1 MYKAQLVLSAAKN
14 NDKSIQ
20 IVSNAAYQAHKDSE
34 PFLWQAG
41 GLCEI
46 LGDVKLANKIYDEK
60 YTKPKLKRYVS
71 FYKVNIG
78 LLSFIFI

>member
-14 NDKSIQ
+14 NDKYIQ

-60 YTKPKLKRYVS
+60 YTKPKL
-71 FYKVNIG
+71 
-78 LLSFIFI
+78 

>member
-1 MYKAQLVLSAAKN
+1 MIN
-14 NDKSIQ
+14 IQ

-60 YTKPKLKRYVS
+60 YTKPKL
-71 FYKVNIG
+71 
-78 LLSFIFI
+78 